1 MKDEDRTRVAVIEDK
16 RLTREGLASILDG
29 TSDLRCVGAFDSVE
43 RALEGLEE
51 SPCEVLLLDIQLPG
65 ISGFEV
71 LAALREPHCCG
82 ERLPVVAVT
91 ASVMDQDRKKILA
104 AGFNAFISK
113 PVNIRE
119 LLATLEA
126 LLKKAGT

>member
-1 MKDEDRTRVAVIEDK
+1 MASRVRILVVEDDEKSRRLLTDVLAFHGYEVAAAGSGE
-16 RLTREGLASILDG
+16 EGVRSASSAAPD
-29 TSDLRCVGAFDSVE
+29 A
-43 RALEGLEE
+43 A
-51 SPCEVLLLDIQLPG
+51 LLDIQLPG

-71 LAALREPHCCG
+71 LAALREPCCCG

-119 LLATLEA
+119 LLATLES
-126 LLKKAGT
+126 LLAKAAT